1 VHSLAHPLS
10 SLIDTHHGLANAVNL
25 PYGMQFNIAGSESK
39 FERMAQV
46 MELKQISGDAL
57 VQHLFE
63 LNKKIGLPV
72 QLRGIGVKAE
82 HIEPLSDLAF
92 ADFCHPSNPKP
103 VSREDFKKIYL
114 EAL

>member
-1 VHSLAHPLS
+1 M
-10 SLIDTHHGLANAVNL
+10 ANA
-25 PYGMQFNIAGSESK
+25 
-39 FERMAQV
+39 
-46 MELKQISGDAL
+46 MELKEANGEKL
-57 VQHLFE
+57 VEYLFD

-72 QLRGIGVKAE
+72 KLGEIGVKTE
-82 HIEPLSDLAF
+82 HIETLSDLAF